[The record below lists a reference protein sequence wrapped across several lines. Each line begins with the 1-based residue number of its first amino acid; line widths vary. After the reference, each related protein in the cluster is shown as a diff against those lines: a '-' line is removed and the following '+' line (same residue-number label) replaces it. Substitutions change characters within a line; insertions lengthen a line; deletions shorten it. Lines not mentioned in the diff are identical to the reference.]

1 MVFTGWIG
9 CGLGSSVLAVG
20 MMVIV
25 FTSSPV
31 ANANDV
37 GITPTNVRR

>member
-9 CGLGSSVLAVG
+9 RGFGSSAVAVG
-20 MMVIV
+20 VMVIV
-25 FTSSPV
+25 LTSSPV